1 MKIVIWCVHFKIFK
15 RFIERFSR
23 VRNVDPYQVLP
34 LSILVACSFV
44 INENIYKYV
53 NMFQMITSSEL
64 RFYCTKIFPSL
75 SIRQN
80 PAKHGKWA
88 IFCWQINL
96 PLKYSI
102 EIVICDPAVKY
113 ILTFSCA
120 RKFASETSPI
130 NSKYQSSLR
139 QLAALKTWVW
149 HVTWSSTAKGEIDE
163 GKRWCQCEHQLRF
176 RSGCNLSRDIFLH
189 CICFIIQERCIFSKF
204 SRKVYFFEILL
215 WQWLQQN
222 SQQMHR
228 LDWKMPLM
236 HFIKCYNLA
245 NKHAEQPLYCIS
257 SRKNTATRSTD
268 KWLYRI
274 YFYAVVQFRI
284 SELSDLSAASRNPYN

>member
-1 MKIVIWCVHFKIFK
+1 MWRHSRWACVRSCQSAVYNLWDRIRCSFVTLNFSLLYIFEILQKLFIIKQIVYYKISQKIYNYKFSRMKIVIWCVHFKIFK

-102 EIVICDPAVKY
+102 EIVIWWPCSQVY
-113 ILTFSCA
+113 I
-120 RKFASETSPI
+120 
-130 NSKYQSSLR
+130 N
-139 QLAALKTWVW
+139 
-149 HVTWSSTAKGEIDE
+149 
-163 GKRWCQCEHQLRF
+163 
-176 RSGCNLSRDIFLH
+176 IFM
-189 CICFIIQERCIFSKF
+189 CSQIRERN
-204 SRKVYFFEILL
+204 VA
-215 WQWLQQN
+215 
-222 SQQMHR
+222 H
-228 LDWKMPLM
+228 
-236 HFIKCYNLA
+236 
-245 NKHAEQPLYCIS
+245 
-257 SRKNTATRSTD
+257 
-268 KWLYRI
+268 
-274 YFYAVVQFRI
+274 
-284 SELSDLSAASRNPYN
+284 